1 MRLYQLFSEHY
12 FLEHH
17 RSFDERWQFF
27 QLVLEH
33 QMESTLQLFSK
44 ELAETCPCC
53 GYPVFDTDGRRAH
66 HCLICGWAFF
76 AETRSAG
83 GKIELHTARR
93 AFEREMIAQP
103 LTDIQPWLGWDTP
116 VDLRLN
122 QIVAA
127 GFDKMVGEKNMDLIN
142 HLLEFCHQLLSYKAF
157 RREVGIQ
164 LWEGH
169 KDSLLANE
177 IDQYEF
183 KEEEVE
189 KTFYHYIHADNWTY
203 LKHFLHPFH
212 CVGIDT
218 EDMEVIATSSVE
230 DLDQLM
236 MEDRRYFAYNL
247 EPQDPLYFVTD
258 GDNQIYLHDFAGKE
272 LGRLPE
278 KTAHLM
284 SAQWENGTS
293 FFILADKCR
302 YDNGV
307 LAVDVVISG
316 IPEGDDLTD

>member
-12 FLEHH
+12 FLENH

-53 GYPVFDTDGRRAH
+53 GYPVFDTDGRRVH

-76 AETRSAG
+76 ADTRSAG
-83 GKIELHTARR
+83 GKIELQTARR

-103 LTDIQPWLGWDTP
+103 LTDIQAWLGWDTP
-116 VDLRLN
+116 MDLRLN
-122 QIVAA
+122 QVVAA
-127 GFDKMVGEKNMDLIN
+127 GFDRMVGEKNMDLIN

-164 LWEGH
+164 LWESH
-169 KDSLLANE
+169 KEALLAND

-189 KTFYHYIHADNWTY
+189 KTFNHYIHADNWTY

-212 CVGIDT
+212 CVGVDV
-218 EDMEVIATSSVE
+218 EEVPIIASSRIA

-236 MEDRRYFAYNL
+236 TEDRRYFAYNL
-247 EPQDPLYFVTD
+247 EPQDPLFFITD
-258 GDNQIYLHDFAGKE
+258 SDGKVYLHDFTGKE
-272 LGRLPE
+272 LGSLPDETARLMTDHWE
-278 KTAHLM
+278 TGTA
-284 SAQWENGTS
+284 
-293 FFILADKCR
+293 FFILVDRCK
-302 YDNGV
+302 YDSGE
-307 LAVDVVISG
+307 LAVEVVIAG
-316 IPEGDDLTD
+316 LTTGDDLTE